1 MKNLS
6 LPLCLAASLALAAC
20 GGSDNAAP
28 TSKEHDALLEEVRAR
43 KPPESNEPPKSR
55 TVRITAET
63 KRFLL
68 DRVEIIKKITLELKP
83 LIVPERDP
91 DGALG
96 KEETLGT
103 LFAEYRRLGQLAADD
118 GLTPGEMEGLTT
130 ELAGEEWY
138 DTRNEFSQ
146 FLLLV
151 RQLGEPQ
158 LEMIDRVMG
167 TGDPAAPAQPE

>member
-1 MKNLS
+1 MKL
-6 LPLCLAASLALAAC
+6 LALCLASCLALAAC
-20 GGSDNAAP
+20 GGSDNVAP

-43 KPPESNEPPKSR
+43 KPPESNEAPKSR

-63 KRFLL
+63 KQVLL
-68 DRVEIIKKITLELKP
+68 DRLEIIKKITLELKP

-96 KEETLGT
+96 KEEALAT
-103 LFAEYRRLGQLAADD
+103 LFIEYRRLGQLAADD
-118 GLTPGEMEGLTT
+118 GLTPTEMGGLTA
-130 ELAGEEWY
+130 ELAADDWY
-138 DTRNEFSQ
+138 NTRNEFSQ

-167 TGDPAAPAQPE
+167 TGDPAATAQPE